1 MSPPLEAALLFT
13 STSCGALSFATLANL
28 SPKLGSCSPPA
39 SRAKIH
45 AGAYDSPLSL
55 KTKSKANLGSSK
67 VSNVNQS
74 AYITSPDTSL
84 FPLPSSAKKL
94 KKRKSQSR
102 SRKGRGKETNRRTE
116 TSPMLPFPSY
126 PDHLVHAGQK
136 TSVSITLASST
147 SQPTISPTP
156 TMLAILAAAQS
167 LERVN
172 EILVRGYSERALGG
186 GDMDGEERML
196 RGGIVVADIESS
208 GH

>member
-28 SPKLGSCSPPA
+28 SPKLVSCSP
-39 SRAKIH
+39 STSKAKLF
-45 AGAYDSPLSL
+45 AGAYDSPLSS
-55 KTKSKANLGSSK
+55 KTKAKANLGLPK
-67 VSNVNQS
+67 DSNVNRN
-74 AYITSPDTSL
+74 AHVTSPEISL

-94 KKRKSQSR
+94 KKRKSRSI
-102 SRKGRGKETNRRTE
+102 SRKGRQKETNRRTE

-136 TSVSITLASST
+136 TSVSMTVASST

-156 TMLAILAAAQS
+156 TMLAILTAAQS

-172 EILVRGYSERALGG
+172 EILLRGYSERALGG
-186 GDMDGEERML
+186 EDMNGR
-196 RGGIVVADIESS
+196 RGC
-208 GH
+208 